1 MPKRL
6 NQIIDSLLRHPT
18 GNVWIQI
25 VRYFFSGGVAFL
37 VDTGLLYVL
46 TEFCGVYYLV
56 SSIISFSIGLI
67 ITYLL
72 SILWVFDNRN
82 MKNRY
87 AEFSVF
93 VLIGVVGLGLTSL
106 FMWFFTDKIGVHYIF
121 SKVITTVIVFV
132 WNFIAKKSLLFR
144 NGEK

>member
-6 NQIIDSLLRHPT
+6 NQNLDSLLRHPT

-37 VDTGLLYVL
+37 VDAGLLYVL

-67 ITYLL
+67 ITYLF
-72 SILWVFDNRN
+72 SIFWVFDNRN

-106 FMWFFTDKIGVHYIF
+106 FMWLFTDKIGVHYIF
-121 SKVITTVIVFV
+121 SKVITTIIVFV
-132 WNFIAKKSLLFR
+132 WNFFAKKSLLFR

>member
-46 TEFCGVYYLV
+46 TEFCEVYYLV

-121 SKVITTVIVFV
+121 SKIITTIIVFV

>member
-46 TEFCGVYYLV
+46 TEFCGVYYLI

-121 SKVITTVIVFV
+121 SKIITTIIVFV

>member
-121 SKVITTVIVFV
+121 SKIITTIIVFV